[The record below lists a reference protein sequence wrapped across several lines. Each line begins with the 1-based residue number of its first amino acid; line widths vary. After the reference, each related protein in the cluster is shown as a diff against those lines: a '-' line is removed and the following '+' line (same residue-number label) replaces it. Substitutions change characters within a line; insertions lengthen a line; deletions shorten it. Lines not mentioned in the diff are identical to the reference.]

1 MVEREGKALGRL
13 GLGRMMGYVMLG
25 TPEERKGFKVLA
37 GLGPIGP

>member
-1 MVEREGKALGRL
+1 MGEREGKALGRL

-25 TPEERKGFKVLA
+25 TAEERKGFTLLT